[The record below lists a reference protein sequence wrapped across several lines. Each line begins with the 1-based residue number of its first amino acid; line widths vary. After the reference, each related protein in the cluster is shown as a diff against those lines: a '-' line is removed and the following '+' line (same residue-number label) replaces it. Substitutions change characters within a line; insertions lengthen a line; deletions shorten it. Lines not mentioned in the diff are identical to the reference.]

1 MNAESH
7 SPRFEAF
14 LAGSMAVHVSLL
26 LLPISVSSFETA
38 RGEPER
44 EIRVTL
50 HYLADAPFEAAVMPA
65 RAPTAIK
72 PLVAPTEPDKPRSEI
87 PVDPPP
93 RIESEI
99 SVAPPMPESVM
110 PLVAVEP
117 PRVVHRE
124 AAEVIRPMVPPMPLE
139 ERPSSSQLTPTS
151 PAVVEAHPPPA
162 SVEDRRF
169 GQPLAPS
176 FRNRVPPEYPALA
189 RRLSREGRVSVRL
202 HIGADGF
209 LQSIELLSSDH
220 DDFTAAAFRALRAST
235 YHPAR
240 DESGRP
246 VASRA
251 RLTIRFSLENNR

>member
-26 LLPISVSSFETA
+26 LLPISVLSFEKT
-38 RGEPER
+38 RSEPRR
-44 EIRVTL
+44 EIEVTL
-50 HYLADAPFEAAVMPA
+50 YYLADAPFEAAVMPV
-65 RAPTAIK
+65 RAPISIEPHALE
-72 PLVAPTEPDKPRSEI
+72 PLVAPVET
-87 PVDPPP
+87 PP
-93 RIESEI
+93 RIEPEI
-99 SVAPPMPESVM
+99 PVEPKKPEPVTPP
-110 PLVAVEP
+110 VAVEP
-117 PRVVHRE
+117 PRVVHQE
-124 AAEVIRPMVPPMPLE
+124 AAEVIRPMAPPMPLE
-139 ERPSSSQLTPTS
+139 ERPSSSLFTPTS

-162 SVEDRRF
+162 TIEDRRF

-202 HIGADGF
+202 HIGADGS
-209 LQSIELLSSDH
+209 LQSIELLSSDR

-240 DESGRP
+240 DDADRP

-251 RLTIRFSLENNR
+251 RLTIRFSLENTR